1 MGIVEQY
8 LLQLKTEKRRLRRT
22 AVVLTALSL
31 IVATGVSWSL
41 RMTGVTLANDA
52 CCGYEEHQHTD
63 ECLVQNIVC
72 DYDVEPAAEIDE
84 DMAFAPYEFDPILD
98 SNSEGEPLHI
108 HVDECYQTE
117 YRCGYEEHLHSLA
130 CYSNP
135 TADVETPLDWQEM
148 FEDYPY
154 TGNLCED
161 LVGIAKTQVGYA
173 ESALNFE
180 ADNDEVKHGYTR
192 YGAWYGAPY
201 NEWSAMFV
209 SFCLHYAGADLSEYP
224 INSGA
229 NTMAALWDAQGRY
242 TQAGAYFPAAGDLVF
257 FEDNTVGIVAQ
268 VQSATMYV
276 ICGDMHD
283 AVTGSIMSVNDSLIS
298 GWGMIDKLLDGEPVI
313 DEPIIDEPV
322 YEDTVYFSNDDLYD
336 ISNGPVFVMS
346 AKSRTTVETE
356 RAEPE
361 PEPQEQPDQQQY
373 SLLKIRFNSV
383 LDESALAP
391 RTGAGSN
398 LIEYVEGRY
407 GTFTYT
413 LMNKNDEPIPENPPN
428 HYEVTA
434 NEGYKLLLTIDCDNG
449 IESGTYTL
457 QLPQGLMY
465 DGGTGSIILKDATDA
480 SNELNVGTWEVTG
493 KGFVTIVFN
502 EEMDSLT
509 ENLINATIG
518 IHFPDAYTQIEF
530 DGEVIV
536 TVNPPVE
543 TAYPTKIRKGGHQG
557 NENAGQDPTKIYWTI
572 EVKGDK
578 DSDIVG
584 NTLSDSVVFGA
595 WSETHRYTASD
606 MEKGLYFSA
615 GYGNEWHEWW
625 ISPDDPNLTWT
636 ETGWTYV
643 MPATADCF
651 KCGVI
656 PLGDDGWTYNV
667 SYTSTPDPKSIAG
680 SYGYENVVSIDG
692 QTNRGWVTFAQSDSY
707 GVIEKSGAFVSDA
720 SGGNFVWELQVTIP
734 GKPADRPADYY
745 WYLMDYMYMYE
756 TDYANRHYSHND
768 ANLSEVTVQYQG
780 ANVRVPNIRDATQ
793 NDLFAWDNA
802 WSPTDESTGI
812 VYGRQIA
819 LLMRCQCNEDS
830 CQFGGRSSCWHYGYT
845 GDSGWTTS
853 AEFCQCWTV
862 EEDLTFTFV
871 YKTDAKPLIEAY
883 GGQGY
888 IMQNIAELFYKV
900 DPYGNGVPADNA
912 VAAQTIPGVFK
923 EDITKEYKDYTASY
937 KITVNEAKAVLTNGD
952 PLIINDTMSNNMTYM
967 SGSMVV
973 TTEDVNGNVGMLRP
987 NEDYTVTY
995 DGSGSDAHVLQIT
1008 ILKPQPVMYI
1018 LEYDTT
1024 LFKPE
1029 SHDGG
1034 SLIYTNYATIT
1045 LWGDTIKSDTI
1056 TKVATE
1062 FNMAA
1067 KTYTLKLHKTCAFTK
1082 KALAG
1087 AVFGIYNPDGGL
1099 IVMGETDDEGYLT
1112 IQTDLKAGIIFKEH
1126 YLYYAQEHTP
1136 PAAYM
1141 LDDKENWFIFCN
1153 NSAETCD
1160 TCQALMGDKN
1170 AVRIPLG
1177 QIGNMDLVNEPISYE
1192 LPATGGMGITL
1203 HVLCGMLLVSAP
1215 LVYGLSLRR
1224 KYERRSRE

>member
-1 MGIVEQY
+1 M
-8 LLQLKTEKRRLRRT
+8 
-22 AVVLTALSL
+22 
-31 IVATGVSWSL
+31 
-41 RMTGVTLANDA
+41 
-52 CCGYEEHQHTD
+52 
-63 ECLVQNIVC
+63 
-72 DYDVEPAAEIDE
+72 
-84 DMAFAPYEFDPILD
+84 
-98 SNSEGEPLHI
+98 
-108 HVDECYQTE
+108 
-117 YRCGYEEHLHSLA
+117 
-130 CYSNP
+130 
-135 TADVETPLDWQEM
+135 
-148 FEDYPY
+148 
-154 TGNLCED
+154 
-161 LVGIAKTQVGYA
+161 
-173 ESALNFE
+173 
-180 ADNDEVKHGYTR
+180 
-192 YGAWYGAPY
+192 
-201 NEWSAMFV
+201 
-209 SFCLHYAGADLSEYP
+209 
-224 INSGA
+224 
-229 NTMAALWDAQGRY
+229 
-242 TQAGAYFPAAGDLVF
+242 
-257 FEDNTVGIVAQ
+257 
-268 VQSATMYV
+268 
-276 ICGDMHD
+276 
-283 AVTGSIMSVNDSLIS
+283 NDSLIS
-298 GWGMIDKLLDGEPVI
+298 GWGMIDKPLTDDPVI

-322 YEDTVYFSNDDLYD
+322 YEETVYLSTGDPYD
-336 ISNGPVFVMS
+336 ISNGPGFFMY
-346 AKSRTTVETE
+346 AKTAAPVETE
-356 RAEPE
+356 QAEPE
-361 PEPQEQPDQQQY
+361 PEPQEQTDQQQY
-373 SLLKIRFNSV
+373 SLLKLRFNSV
-383 LDESALAP
+383 LDESSLAP

-457 QLPQGLMY
+457 QLPEGLMY

-502 EEMDSLT
+502 EEMDSLS
-509 ENLINATIG
+509 ENFINATIG
-518 IHFPDAYTQIEF
+518 IHFPDANQTINF
-530 DGEVIV
+530 DGKIIV
-536 TVNPPVE
+536 TVQPPSDEQQNP
-543 TAYPTKIRKGGHQG
+543 TAVTKGGRQG
-557 NENAGQDPTKIYWTI
+557 NEDNGEDPTKIYWYI
-572 EVKGDK
+572 KVKGDK
-578 DSDIVG
+578 DSQIVG
-584 NTLSDSVVFGA
+584 NTLSDNVVFGA
-595 WSETHRYTASD
+595 WSETHRYTESD
-606 MEKGLYFSA
+606 MENGLYFSA

-636 ETGWTYV
+636 ETGWSYV
-643 MPATADCF
+643 MPETANCF

-692 QTNRGWVTFAQSDSY
+692 QTDRGWVSFAQGDSY

-734 GKPADRPADYY
+734 GKPADSTADYY

-819 LLMRCQCNEDS
+819 LLMRCQCNADN
-830 CQFGGRSSCWHYGYT
+830 CQFGGGSSCWHYGYT

-853 AEFCQCWTV
+853 TEFCQCWTA

-871 YKTDAKPLIEAY
+871 YKTDALPLIEDY

-900 DPYGNGVPADNA
+900 DPDGNGVPADNA

-923 EDITKEYKDYTASY
+923 KDLIDPFDGYTASY
-937 KITVNEAKAVLTNGD
+937 RITVNEAKAVLTNGD
-952 PLIINDTMSNNMTYM
+952 PLIINDSMSETMTYI
-967 SGSMVV
+967 SGSLVV
-973 TTEDVNGNVGMLRP
+973 KAEDANGNVSMLRP

-1008 ILKPQPVMYI
+1008 ILTPQPVMYI

-1024 LFKPE
+1024 LFKPD
-1029 SHDGG
+1029 SYDGG
-1034 SLIYTNYATIT
+1034 PITYSNSATIT
-1045 LWGDTIKSDTI
+1045 LWGDAIKTDTI
-1056 TKVATE
+1056 TRVATE

-1067 KTYTLKLHKTCAFTK
+1067 KTYTLKLHKTCALTK

-1087 AVFGIYNPDGGL
+1087 AVFGVYNSDGGL
-1099 IVMGETDDEGYLT
+1099 VVMDETDDSGYLT
-1112 IQTDLKAGIIFKEH
+1112 IGTDLKEGIIFKEH
-1126 YLYYAQEHTP
+1126 TLYYAQEHTP

-1160 TCQALMGDKN
+1160 MCQALMGDKN

-1192 LPATGGMGITL
+1192 LPATGGPGIAL
-1203 HVLCGMLLVSAP
+1203 YILCGLFLMTPP
-1215 LVYGLSLRR
+1215 LVCTMRFRR
-1224 KYERRSRE
+1224 RYMRRSQK